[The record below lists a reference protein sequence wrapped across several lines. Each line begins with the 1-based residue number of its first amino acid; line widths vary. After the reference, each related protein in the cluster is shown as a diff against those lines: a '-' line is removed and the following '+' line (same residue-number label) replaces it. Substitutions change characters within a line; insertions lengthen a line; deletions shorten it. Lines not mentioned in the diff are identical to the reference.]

1 MVNYYTYLSMFT
13 ANPTAQFSLQE
24 FEDEFKKP
32 HQTIKKYFDELV
44 KKKILIE
51 DKRKRFLFYSLN
63 LKNPLTYDFLSI
75 CEKLRLQSRLE
86 EDKLLDALY
95 YELSNHLREDTFI
108 IFGSAVNSSKYNDI
122 DLLVSA
128 NKESIKEIVE
138 TLKSF
143 EKNYGKKIHFHDS
156 SIRNLSETFRQEL
169 IKKHIILNNH
179 DSVIAELYRKNQLV
193 QKSI

>member
-1 MVNYYTYLSMFT
+1 MVNYYTYLRMFT

-32 HQTIKKYFDELV
+32 HQTIKKNFDELV
-44 KKKILIE
+44 KKKILLE

-95 YELSNHLREDTFI
+95 YELSEHLKEGTFI

-128 NKESIKEIVE
+128 NKESMKEIAE

-143 EKNYGKKIHFHDS
+143 EKIYGKKIHFHDS